1 MSTSDDFQAQERII
15 FFPLVTVVCRMLLLC
30 SSGQFSAPPLLPSWA
45 VEELSQLSAGKK
57 ERVGRMRR
65 EGAKRRPR
73 DRGDRGAARREI
85 ICSETELEPDAGPLI
100 ALHFLDLERIILLSN
115 LDPRRRAGCRGHI
128 APSLT
133 LLPLPTPQLRAPPR
147 DWLAPPG
154 PSPIGARQP
163 GLRGLKRGAGA
174 HCPAA
179 PLSPPPCARRAVG
192 AGLAASLCLPP
203 LPASH
208 VRPSPVSGSRG
219 RAREDRGRCGPVP
232 GAGTAGEGRG
242 PQTPRW
248 PPWWPR
254 ACR

>member
-100 ALHFLDLERIILLSN
+100 ALHFLDLQRIILLSN
-115 LDPRRRAGCRGHI
+115 LDPRRRAGRRGHI

-163 GLRGLKRGAGA
+163 GLRGLKKGGGGALPSRA
-174 HCPAA
+174 AVPAA
-179 PLSPPPCARRAVG
+179 
-192 AGLAASLCLPP
+192 
-203 LPASH
+203 
-208 VRPSPVSGSRG
+208 VRPSRRRSWARGLSLPAAASSVARPPVAGQRLS
-219 RAREDRGRCGPVP
+219 RAR
-232 GAGTAGEGRG
+232 ARG
-242 PQTPRW
+242 PRQVPSSPRRRHSW
-248 PPWWPR
+248 
-254 ACR
+254 